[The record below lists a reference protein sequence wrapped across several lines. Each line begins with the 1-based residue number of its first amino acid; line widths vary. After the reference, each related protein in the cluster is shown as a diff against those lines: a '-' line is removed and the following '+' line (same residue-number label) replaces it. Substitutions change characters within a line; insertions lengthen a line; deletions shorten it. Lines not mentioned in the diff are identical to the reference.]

1 MKNISEFS
9 EAEQR
14 ALMVDISNVL
24 NESGAYTSLY
34 KLLVDQAEVIL
45 HSDMEN
51 LTFDLEQFII
61 NWIKN
66 EDNEER

>member
-24 NESGAYTSLY
+24 NESGAYTALY
-34 KLLVDQAEVIL
+34 KLLVDQAGVIL

-51 LTFDLEQFII
+51 LTFDLEEFII
-61 NWIKN
+61 NWIKI
-66 EDNEER
+66 EDNE

>member
-14 ALMVDISNVL
+14 ALMVNISNVL
-24 NESGAYTSLY
+24 NDSGAYKALY
-34 KLLVDQAEVIL
+34 KLLVGHEEVIL

-51 LTFDLEQFII
+51 LTFDLEEFII
-61 NWIKN
+61 NWIKF
-66 EDNEER
+66 EDNA

>member
-34 KLLVDQAEVIL
+34 KLLVDHEEVIL

-51 LTFDLEQFII
+51 LTFDLEEFII
-61 NWIKN
+61 NWIIFCPDD
-66 EDNEER
+66 E

>member
-9 EAEQR
+9 EAKQR
-14 ALMVDISNVL
+14 ALMVDISNAL
-24 NESGAYTSLY
+24 NDSGAYTALY

-51 LTFDLEQFII
+51 LTFDLEEFII
-61 NWIKN
+61 NWIKI
-66 EDNEER
+66 EDNDE

>member
-34 KLLVDQAEVIL
+34 KLLVDHAEVIL

>member
-24 NESGAYTSLY
+24 NESGAYTALH
-34 KLLVDQAEVIL
+34 KLLVDHEEVIL

-51 LTFDLEQFII
+51 LTFDLEEFII

-66 EDNEER
+66 EDNDD

>member
-24 NESGAYTSLY
+24 NDSGAYTALY
-34 KLLVDQAEVIL
+34 KLLVDHEEVIL

-51 LTFDLEQFII
+51 LTFDLEEFII
-61 NWIKN
+61 NWIKI
-66 EDNEER
+66 EDDE

>member
-24 NESGAYTSLY
+24 NDSGAYTALY

-51 LTFDLEQFII
+51 LTFDLEEFII
-61 NWIKN
+61 NWIKI
-66 EDNEER
+66 EDNDE

>member
-66 EDNEER
+66 EDNE